1 MTINMKLMFHWM
13 RWMSWLHNR
22 NRRSQTKMIPHFQ
35 RRKKRLLIS
44 QKCSFKKMPKN
55 YIWPYVK

>member
-1 MTINMKLMFHWM
+1 MTINIKLMFRWI

-35 RRKKRLLIS
+35 RRKKRLL
-44 QKCSFKKMPKN
+44 M
-55 YIWPYVK
+55 